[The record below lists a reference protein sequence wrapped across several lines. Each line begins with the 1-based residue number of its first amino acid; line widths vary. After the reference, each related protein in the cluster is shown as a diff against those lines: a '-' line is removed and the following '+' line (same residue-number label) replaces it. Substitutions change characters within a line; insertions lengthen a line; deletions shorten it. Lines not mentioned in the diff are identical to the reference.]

1 MARRKA
7 KEADQADRI
16 TLDGINPEQ
25 FDQLVTLLA
34 QWIRSGEVTVH
45 LIMPSRVRFDF
56 NESNISDLLKK
67 NQLPSGCISQLRT
80 DIPFMLQGILGG
92 QRRAIARFIAN
103 NSTPTKAKGK
113 PKSSEQEV
121 RAEVE
126 TRIHCV
132 EQKLVNT
139 DLRRQF
145 AIKRSSKNNIYSGVY
160 WDVVEKHD
168 DSTGSTLPN
177 LTNATVRI
185 VAQKPPGR
193 EQEQF
198 IIPFMLPGLREPV
211 EEFVLT
217 MTLEDLRELAKELG
231 KAEAAIRR
239 VMERE

>member
-1 MARRKA
+1 MVRSKS
-7 KEADQADRI
+7 KVSVQGDRI
-16 TLDGINPEQ
+16 TLDGITAEQ
-25 FDQLVTLLA
+25 FDQLATLLA
-34 QWIRSGEVTVH
+34 QWIRSGEVAVH
-45 LIMPSRVRFDF
+45 IIMPPQVRLDF

-92 QRRAIARFIAN
+92 QRRGIARFIAD
-103 NSTPTKAKGK
+103 NSTPTEAKGK
-113 PKSSEQEV
+113 PKPSKEQV
-121 RAEVE
+121 KAEVE

-132 EQKLVNT
+132 EQKLVTT

-145 AIKRSSKNNIYSGVY
+145 AIKRLAKNNIYSGVY

-177 LTNATVRI
+177 LINATVRI
-185 VAQKPPGR
+185 VAQKPPRR

-198 IIPFMLPGLREPV
+198 FIPSIFLGLREPV

-217 MTLEDLRELAKELG
+217 MTLEDLCELVKELG
-231 KAEAAIRR
+231 NAEAAIRLI
-239 VMERE
+239 MERE